1 MDTGKLSNDSDSLD
15 IIKDNVSV
23 TLDGMWFATGPVGP
37 SWVTRGGTK
46 KSAAQRE
53 AAPLKFKKD
62 ELSGRRF

>member
-37 SWVTRGGTK
+37 SWVTRGGDEK
-46 KSAAQRE
+46 ISGAEGGCAAE
-53 AAPLKFKKD
+53 I
-62 ELSGRRF
+62 